1 MLSASG
7 KPRRPREGGPQVPG
21 SQAPPPPR
29 PGLPKEDSVVEE
41 KPFVSPKGRRYRIL
55 RTDETDPYDKPAG
68 PPKRPR

>member
-7 KPRRPREGGPQVPG
+7 KPRPPRSGGPQEPG
-21 SQAPPPPR
+21 NQAPPPR

-55 RTDETDPYDKPAG
+55 RTDETDPYDKPAD
-68 PPKRPR
+68 PLKKPR